1 MKIDKSKVHRI
12 SIADGKRVL
21 VNLVYAEFG
30 EVDYE
35 VLGVFSGETCGGG
48 VFHQNSEGD
57 ITISDDPGEL
67 ESSIEVQDQFGHW
80 KRVTKCVN
88 TPTSIKAKLDWALK
102 QQLASK
108 SKKARAVDDKTGA
121 LIDMAFG

>member
-1 MKIDKSKVHRI
+1 MQSMAR
-12 SIADGKRVL
+12 
-21 VNLVYAEFG
+21 
-30 EVDYE
+30 
-35 VLGVFSGETCGGG
+35 
-48 VFHQNSEGD
+48 
-57 ITISDDPGEL
+57 
-67 ESSIEVQDQFGHW
+67 IEVQDQFGNW

-88 TPTSIKAKLDWALK
+88 TPTSIKHKLDWALK